1 MASKYE
7 KDEDGFPRE
16 IVGVWSKRKLKIL
29 TNYIQAS
36 SATRKKF
43 LRSEATY
50 IDVFCGPGRCRIRD
64 TAERIHGSP
73 VAAFNQATQSGA
85 PFSCLHVSDFK
96 PKMVNAAE
104 ARLLRLG
111 APVRRDDGDAAAAI
125 ERIVERCNPSGLHLA
140 FLDPY
145 NLGTLSFSIFKALA
159 RLKRVDVIVHVSVQD
174 LQRNTRRYTTKEYD
188 QFDEFAP
195 GWRNVMDPNRPQA
208 AVRLDIVKY
217 WSEKVASLGL
227 PRANHEELITGEKNE
242 RLYWLFFLASNEFA
256 QSLWPKISSAA
267 KAPTLF
273 D

>member
-7 KDEDGFPRE
+7 KDEDGLPRE
-16 IVGVWSKRKLKIL
+16 VIGAWSKQKLNIL
-29 TNYIQAS
+29 TRYVQAS
-36 SATRKKF
+36 SGARKRF

-64 TAERIHGSP
+64 TAECIDGSP
-73 VAAFNQATQSGA
+73 VAAFKQAVKSGA
-85 PFSCLHVSDFK
+85 PFTSLHVSDFN
-96 PKMVNAAE
+96 PEMANAAE
-104 ARLLRLG
+104 IRLQHLG
-111 APVRRDDGDAAAAI
+111 APVRRDDGTAAAAI
-125 ERIVERCNPSGLHLA
+125 ERIVEQCNPHGLHLA

-145 NLGTLSFSIFKALA
+145 NLGSLSFSIFKALA

-174 LQRNTRRYTTKEYD
+174 LQRNTRRYTTEEYD

-195 GWRNVMDPNRPQA
+195 GWRNVIDPNRPQT

-242 RLYWLFFLASNEFA
+242 RLYWLLFLASNKLA

-273 D
+273 